1 MHFESRIFTSMS
13 KKLYFQKLLSFLVII
28 LLCSCT
34 SQKKENTEQEVTT
47 NSDMDIVKKHTSKT
61 LDSLS
66 LKNIQAWKE
75 YFDLKDF
82 LIVYENISSR
92 EALNNALELKQLTKL
107 AKDSIDIEELKSS
120 AFKARINVFQ
130 NEVLRLADM
139 TYIPAITSKEIDLQ
153 VKNIFSTFNSL
164 NSKIEHTFRKKSF
177 DNSVKIDSIFDKML

>member
-1 MHFESRIFTSMS
+1 MLF
-13 KKLYFQKLLSFLVII
+13 
-28 LLCSCT
+28 SCK
-34 SQKKENTEQEVTT
+34 SQKKEAIEQNTTV
-47 NSDMDIVKKHTSKT
+47 NSKMDIPKKHTSKK

-66 LKNIQAWKE
+66 LNNIRLWKE

-82 LIVYENISSR
+82 LKVYEEISSR

-107 AKDSIDIEELKSS
+107 AKDSIDIEELKAP

-139 TYIPAITSKEIDLQ
+139 TYIPAITAKEIDLQ
-153 VKNIFSTFNSL
+153 VKNVFSTFSSL

-177 DNSVKIDSIFDKML
+177 DNSVKIDSIFNKIR